1 MTEFLLFTLYAPLAS
16 WGEIAVGEVRAS
28 WDRPSRSAVLGI
40 VAGALGIVRDDQP
53 SHDALDTGYGV
64 AVRLDVAGSALVDY
78 HTAQTVAASVVK
90 KHHPSTRAELL
101 ASGERETI
109 LSRRTY
115 RQDALAT
122 VAIWARS
129 SARWSLSE
137 LASALRRPVFV
148 PYAGRKANALG
159 LPVAPT
165 ILMAPSLGAAFQER
179 PQLVKGAAFAMR
191 EPVTGWGTE
200 VAHDPCDE
208 FDAGLR
214 LLRRD
219 IRRDCAAHRGRWQ
232 FAERVVEISVIE
244 QMEGEPAVL
253 PSEAIT

>member
-16 WGEIAVGEVRAS
+16 WGEIAVGEIRAS
-28 WDRPSRSAVLGI
+28 WDRPSRSAVLGFL
-40 VAGALGIVRDDQP
+40 AGALGIVRDDQP
-53 SHDALDTGYGV
+53 SHDALDSGYGV
-64 AVRLDVAGSALVDY
+64 AVRLDVPGSALVDY
-78 HTAQTVAASVVK
+78 HTVQTVAASVVK
-90 KHHPSTRAELL
+90 KRHPSTRAELL

-122 VAIWARS
+122 VALWARS
-129 SARWSLSE
+129 SARWSLAE
-137 LASALRRPVFV
+137 LASALRRPAFV

-159 LPVAPT
+159 LPVAATISMSPT
-165 ILMAPSLGAAFQER
+165 LGAAFVER
-179 PQLVKGAAFAMR
+179 AQVVKSEVVAVL

-200 VAHDPCDE
+200 VAHDPCDD

-219 IRRDCAAHRGRWQ
+219 IRRDGAAHRGRWQ

-244 QMEGEPAVL
+244 QVEGKPAAVT
-253 PSEAIT
+253 SEALT